1 MINAKPALIIMNSQN
16 CHEEGIQAAGKTN
29 RFARRAL
36 PLLAGLLAAVL
47 AGGCATSK
55 SKPEAEKVHERGW
68 IGGEFKL
75 ARRPSFSLFL
85 FGTKDEFISG
95 LPKEVVKTNRAG
107 ILITALGTNAPA
119 RQAGLR
125 EGDLILAVDHKPV
138 KSLKAF
144 HEAIDRSRPGTAL
157 PVAAWREG
165 KKIEMD
171 VPVGRET
178 FRHWGT
184 FAVGLTLPSPSN
196 IGPFD
201 LWPDPGFDLG
211 VLGFAQP
218 ADHKEIDS
226 VEGRYQRALHE
237 KYLPSDDEWNA
248 YLAIFRVSR
257 GKNILSQESVPLG
270 GVPEQ
275 GK

>member
-1 MINAKPALIIMNSQN
+1 MKNQN
-16 CHEEGIQAAGKTN
+16 CGEEEIQAAKRTN
-29 RFARRAL
+29 RIARRAL
-36 PLLAGLLAAVL
+36 PLLAGLLAAML
-47 AGGCATSK
+47 ADGCASTK
-55 SKPEAEKVHERGW
+55 TKQEAEKVHERGW

-75 ARRPSFSLFL
+75 ARRSSFGLVL

-95 LPKEVVKTNRAG
+95 LPKEVEKTNRAG
-107 ILITALGTNAPA
+107 LLITALSTNAPA
-119 RQAGLR
+119 QQAGLR

-138 KSLKAF
+138 TSLKAF
-144 HEAIDRSRPGTAL
+144 YRQIDRTQPGTAL
-157 PVAAWREG
+157 PVAAWRAG

-178 FRHWGT
+178 FKHWGT

-196 IGPFD
+196 IGPFNI
-201 LWPDPGFDLG
+201 LPDPDFDLA

-237 KYLPSDDEWNA
+237 KYLPSDEEWNA

-257 GKNILSQESVPLG
+257 GKNILSQESVPVG
-270 GVPEQ
+270 GTPGQ
-275 GK
+275 KK